1 MRIEDNKMSNAL
13 ERRGGQR
20 GHLFSRGQI
29 SHALVIGIISY
40 FTIIVLNYK
49 TIAKKTF
56 HKNIFSKKF

>member
-1 MRIEDNKMSNAL
+1 MNDAL

-29 SHALVIGIISY
+29 SQALVISINLY

-49 TIAKKTF
+49 TIAKKLF
-56 HKNIFSKKF
+56 IKIFSVRNFKNVEKT